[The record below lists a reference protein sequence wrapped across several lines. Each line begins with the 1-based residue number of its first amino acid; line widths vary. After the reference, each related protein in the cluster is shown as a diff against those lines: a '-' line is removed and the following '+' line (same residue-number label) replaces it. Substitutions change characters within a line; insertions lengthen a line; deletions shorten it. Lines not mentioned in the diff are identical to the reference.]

1 MSYDLIVI
9 GGGPG
14 GYVAA
19 IRAAQHGMK
28 VALVEGGT
36 LGGTCLNVG
45 CIPSK
50 ALIETAHA
58 LRMAREAAGFGVRVT
73 GVELDFVAMIKR
85 QRQIVRRLTQGV
97 AGLLRANGVTVI
109 SGWASV
115 TAPGHVEVATEGG
128 GARTLTA
135 RRILLATGSE
145 PVVPPVPGLSGPGVG
160 TSDTVWSLESLPP
173 RVLVVGGGVIGIEMA
188 SLLGHLGS
196 QVTVVELL
204 PAVLP
209 AADPEAVARLVEI
222 LSRSGVTIHTRTRLT
237 EVAGRVA
244 HCAGP
249 DGTFTVEADYILV
262 AAGRRPRLNRDELD
276 RLGVAY
282 GPGGIRVNESFA
294 TTVPGIYAIGD
305 VAGGGLAH
313 AAMAHALA
321 CVDAMAGEPAHW
333 QPDAVPAV
341 VYSMP
346 ELAWVGMTE
355 QKVREAGIDC
365 DTARFP
371 TSALGRAH
379 TLGETE
385 GFIKLVTS
393 RATGEVLGM
402 HIIGPQA
409 SELINEGALAV
420 TVGATAWDLAHT
432 VHAHPTLSEGIQEA
446 AHALLGGALHI
457 PPKGPSPHRN
467 KAGGDQNGR

>member
-58 LRMAREAAGFGVRVT
+58 LRMARDAASLGVRVT
-73 GVELDFVAMIKR
+73 GVALDFPAMIGR

-109 SGWASV
+109 AGWASIA
-115 TAPGHVEVATEGG
+115 APGSVAVTTN
-128 GARTLTA
+128 GASQTLTA
-135 RRILLATGSE
+135 RRIMLATGSE
-145 PVVPPVPGLSGPGVG
+145 PVIPPVPGLAGPGVG
-160 TSDTVWSLESLPP
+160 TSDTVWALESLPP

-209 AADPEAVARLVEI
+209 AADAEATAKLVEL
-222 LSRSGVTIHTRTRLT
+222 LSRAGVTIRTQTRLDRV
-237 EVAGRVA
+237 EGGVA
-244 HCAGP
+244 HCSGP
-249 DGTFTVEADYILV
+249 DGAFTVEADYMLV
-262 AAGRRPRLNRDELD
+262 AAGRRPRLNRENLD
-276 RLGVAY
+276 HLGVAY
-282 GPGGIRVNESFA
+282 GPGGIEVNAHFE

-321 CVDAMAGEPAHW
+321 CVDGMAGHQGHF
-333 QPDAVPAV
+333 QPNAVPA
-341 VYSMP
+341 
-346 ELAWVGMTE
+346 
-355 QKVREAGIDC
+355 
-365 DTARFP
+365 
-371 TSALGRAH
+371 
-379 TLGETE
+379 
-385 GFIKLVTS
+385 
-393 RATGEVLGM
+393 
-402 HIIGPQA
+402 
-409 SELINEGALAV
+409 
-420 TVGATAWDLAHT
+420 
-432 VHAHPTLSEGIQEA
+432 
-446 AHALLGGALHI
+446 
-457 PPKGPSPHRN
+457 
-467 KAGGDQNGR
+467 